1 MRWINF
7 LHIYQP
13 FNQSKQIMEKVT
25 NECYRPLFK
34 GLLEIPGVKIN
45 LNINAI
51 LTERLVKEGYEDV
64 VENIRK
70 LAEEGKLEF
79 TETAKYHPLLPFLKE
94 EDAVRQIEKNN
105 RDNKKHFGEAY
116 SPVCFFPPEMAYS
129 PSVSKIVSKLGYKM
143 ILVDEISYKAG
154 KEAPPHNKLLTIE
167 GADGLIAIFRERR
180 VSNSILSGGVRDT
193 EEFKRVIKEDLK
205 EDKYLCTAMDG
216 ETFGHHHPGLEKFL
230 FKVLGSQEPE
240 QIFFSELTD
249 YYEVEGAASPIKSTW
264 ASSIEDI
271 EEGIQFYSWKNPN
284 NKVHQIQWKF
294 LDYLLRLSNNKEVT
308 PEIEEEIDKS
318 LASDQF
324 YWASGEPWWSLEMI
338 EKGAWMALEALRS
351 FPTLSEEE
359 VEKGEQYYKEIL
371 STAFQWQRSGKIDQL
386 AKKYRET
393 VRIPFKERTLEKG
406 DPETYYAFLS
416 VLKDKMKE
424 AAEKEN
430 FEKAIMLRNG
440 LWKIEKK
447 NDIYDAMH
455 VIDLL
460 RIDIPGAELQELLQR
475 YKEEYKR
482 IQPGQPEL
490 RRSR

>member
-1 MRWINF
+1 MHWINF

-34 GLLEIPGVKIN
+34 GLLEIPGIKIN

-70 LAEEGKLEF
+70 LAKDGKLEF

-94 EDAVRQIEKNN
+94 EDAIRQIKKNN
-105 RDNKKHFGEAY
+105 RDNKKYFGEAY
-116 SPVCFFPPEMAYS
+116 SPACFFPPEMAYS
-129 PSVSKIVSKLGYKM
+129 PSVAKVVSKLGYKM
-143 ILVDEISYKAG
+143 ILIDEISYKAG

-167 GADGLIAIFRERR
+167 GTDGLIAVFRERR

-193 EEFKRVIKEDLK
+193 EEFRQIIKEDLK

-230 FKVLGSQEPE
+230 FKVLGGQEPE
-240 QIFFSELTD
+240 QVFFSELTD
-249 YYEVEGAASPIKSTW
+249 YYEVEETASPIKSTW

-359 VEKGEQYYKEIL
+359 LEKGEQYYKEIL

-386 AKKYRET
+386 AKKYKET

-406 DPETYYAFLS
+406 DPETYYAFLN

-440 LWKIEKK
+440 IWKIEKK

-460 RIDIPGAELQELLQR
+460 RIDVPGAELQELLQR